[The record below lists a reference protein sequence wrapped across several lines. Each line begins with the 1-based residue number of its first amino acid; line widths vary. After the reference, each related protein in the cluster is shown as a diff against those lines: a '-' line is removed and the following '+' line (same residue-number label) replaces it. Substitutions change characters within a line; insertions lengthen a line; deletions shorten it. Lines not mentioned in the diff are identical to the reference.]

1 MMSLA
6 LKEISISECWEL
18 GTRTHFI
25 RLRYER
31 GIKVV
36 SNIQQPY
43 VVSNGV
49 SNSFY
54 LPVFKTGCSEGST
67 FDRIRSLDLRV

>member
-6 LKEISISECWEL
+6 LKGISILECWEL
-18 GTRTHFI
+18 VTHFI

-31 GIKVV
+31 GINVV
-36 SNIQQPY
+36 SMGI
-43 VVSNGV
+43 
-49 SNSFY
+49 SNSLY

-67 FDRIRSLDLRV
+67 FDRIRSLDL